1 MLIIINVNKYT
12 LMKQTQLQLSYVYIE
27 INNFNIIDITNIMLN
42 LFKLY
47 YNKKT
52 EKKIFDP
59 QEKHNKH
66 HPSAVRE

>member
-1 MLIIINVNKYT
+1 
-12 LMKQTQLQLSYVYIE
+12 
-27 INNFNIIDITNIMLN
+27 MLN

-52 EKKIFDP
+52 ENKKIDP

-66 HPSAVRE
+66 YPSAVRE

>member
-1 MLIIINVNKYT
+1 MLIIINVDKYT

-27 INNFNIIDITNIMLN
+27 INFNIINIINIMLN

>member
-1 MLIIINVNKYT
+1 MLIIINVDKYT
-12 LMKQTQLQLSYVYIE
+12 LMKQTQLYLSYVYIE
-27 INNFNIIDITNIMLN
+27 INFNIINIINIMLN

-52 EKKIFDP
+52 EKKNFDP

-66 HPSAVRE
+66 YPSAVRE

>member
-1 MLIIINVNKYT
+1 M
-12 LMKQTQLQLSYVYIE
+12 SYVYIE
-27 INNFNIIDITNIMLN
+27 INFNIINIINIMLN

-52 EKKIFDP
+52 EKKNIDP

-66 HPSAVRE
+66 YPSAVREWNNSIYVFNKNTIN

>member
-1 MLIIINVNKYT
+1 MLIIINVDKYT

-27 INNFNIIDITNIMLN
+27 INFNVINITNIMLN

-47 YNKKT
+47 SNKKT
-52 EKKIFDP
+52 EKKINS